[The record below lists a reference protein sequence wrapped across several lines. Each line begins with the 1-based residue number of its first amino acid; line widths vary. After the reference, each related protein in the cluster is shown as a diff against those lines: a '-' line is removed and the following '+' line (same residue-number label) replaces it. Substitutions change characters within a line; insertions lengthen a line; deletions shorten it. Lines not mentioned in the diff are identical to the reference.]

1 MKLCKCAPHSPLS
14 PSFVNS
20 KVGGGAFDE
29 FPAPPT
35 FQTKDEGGRIYLRR
49 EFGSFLRREGGRNVR
64 TMRKRNCSAAFAFA
78 AASEGAGP
86 LFALTTAAWRC

>member
-35 FQTKDEGGRIYLRR
+35 FQTKDEGGGAFTS
-49 EFGSFLRREGGRNVR
+49 EGFGSFLRRERGR
-64 TMRKRNCSAAFAFA
+64 SAFAFA
-78 AASEGAGP
+78 AVSESAGP
-86 LFALTTAAWRC
+86 LFALTTAAWIG